1 MRSTTTTPKVQGSDE
16 TLLYHHTNDASIL
29 TPSPCLRAAAAASSL
44 VALLRGEWEECGV
57 VAFLWPGQ
65 AQLWR
70 TRGLCHSAL
79 MVASAPAA
87 RSDSTESSC
96 LSVAVRIPGAV
107 LDHIIPSTVFSQNGS
122 ACWGFDVC
130 IAAEDKPSRLYAA
143 VHHSTQLQSRQRLTF
158 AY

>member
-1 MRSTTTTPKVQGSDE
+1 MSSTTTTTTKVQGSEE

-29 TPSPCLRAAAAASSL
+29 TPSPYLRAAAAAAAASSL
-44 VALLRGEWEECGV
+44 VAFLRGEWEECGV

-79 MVASAPAA
+79 MAASAPAA
-87 RSDSTESSC
+87 CSDSTESSC

-130 IAAEDKPSRLYAA
+130 IAAEKK
-143 VHHSTQLQSRQRLTF
+143 TF
-158 AY
+158 QVICSCSSLNATSK